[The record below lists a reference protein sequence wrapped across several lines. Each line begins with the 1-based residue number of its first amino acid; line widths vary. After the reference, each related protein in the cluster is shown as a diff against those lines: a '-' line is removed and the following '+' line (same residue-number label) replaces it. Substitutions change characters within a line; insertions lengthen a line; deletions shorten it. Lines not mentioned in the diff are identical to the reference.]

1 MQRSDSSARAARRDG
16 VASRDPPYHQGNAGL
31 YNAQDM
37 YYITDITVGNKTV
50 PVTIDTGSS
59 DTWFVR
65 SPFTCVDY
73 YGRHV
78 EESKCGFGNSYI
90 ANFSQGVI
98 DNAVFSRSYAD
109 GTYVYGYFGFDD
121 VTIGGVT
128 IQHQQLAMVN
138 NTYWYG
144 DGKTSG
150 LLGLAYPLMT
160 GMDGN
165 IQQYNPI
172 FTNMWER
179 DFIMPLFTLGL
190 SRDSNSSSSDES
202 YLAFGGLP
210 PVDYD
215 DSTWGRTPILSMQS
229 EPGWGITTDV
239 RGLYIISADAYVY
252 GKLNNSA
259 PDPYGNLIV
268 NTTQFPILIDC
279 GSSLTRL
286 PTALATAIFKSFS
299 TPPQYLQNDGAY
311 YAPCNARVPA
321 FGVRVG
327 SETYYMS
334 PDDLLRQNARDVE
347 TGRLCRVG
355 IVDGGGG
362 PYTLGVTFLS
372 NVVAVFDVG
381 NDEIRFA
388 KRNKY

>member
-1 MQRSDSSARAARRDG
+1 M
-16 VASRDPPYHQGNAGL
+16 
-31 YNAQDM
+31 
-37 YYITDITVGNKTV
+37 
-50 PVTIDTGSS
+50 
-59 DTWFVR
+59 
-65 SPFTCVDY
+65 
-73 YGRHV
+73 
-78 EESKCGFGNSYI
+78 
-90 ANFSQGVI
+90 
-98 DNAVFSRSYAD
+98 
-109 GTYVYGYFGFDD
+109 YGYFGFDD

-286 PTALATAIFKSFS
+286 PTGEL
-299 TPPQYLQNDGAY
+299 
-311 YAPCNARVPA
+311 V
-321 FGVRVG
+321 
-327 SETYYMS
+327 
-334 PDDLLRQNARDVE
+334 
-347 TGRLCRVG
+347 
-355 IVDGGGG
+355 
-362 PYTLGVTFLS
+362 LS
-372 NVVAVFDVG
+372 YVSH
-381 NDEIRFA
+381 
-388 KRNKY
+388 